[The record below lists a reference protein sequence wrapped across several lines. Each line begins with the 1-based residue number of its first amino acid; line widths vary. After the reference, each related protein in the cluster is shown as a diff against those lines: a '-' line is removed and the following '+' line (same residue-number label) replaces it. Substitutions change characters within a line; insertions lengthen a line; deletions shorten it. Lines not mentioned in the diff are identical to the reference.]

1 MEILT
6 FPNNALRKIA
16 GDCDLKSESEKKK
29 IIRLINEMRKT
40 MYEANG
46 VGLAAPQVGVSK
58 KLFIVDVEQK
68 VEKDEDGEVVSRTPG
83 ELLVFINPEIIE
95 KEGSVV
101 YEEGCLSVPGVY
113 EEVKRSE
120 RITVRYYDE
129 HFNGRTKTA
138 AGFLAV
144 AIQHEYDHL
153 EGKLFI
159 DRLPVVKRTMVKNR
173 ILKGKNL

>member
-16 GDCDLKSESEKKK
+16 EDYDLKGESEKTK
-29 IIRLINEMRKT
+29 ITELIEEMAKT

-46 VGLAAPQVGVSK
+46 VGLAAPQVGISK
-58 KLFIVDVEQK
+58 KLFIIDVEQK
-68 VEKDEDGEVVSRTPG
+68 IEKDEDGEVISRTPG
-83 ELLVFINPEIIE
+83 QLLVFINPEIIE
-95 KEGSVV
+95 KEGSVT

-113 EEVKRSE
+113 EEVKRAE
-120 RITVRYYDE
+120 KVTIKYYDE
-129 HFNGRTKTA
+129 HFNTKTRTA
-138 AGFLAV
+138 EDFLAV

-159 DRLPVVKRTMVKNR
+159 DKLPVVKRTIVKNR